1 MAEWIV
7 AAVVG
12 VVVGWVLR
20 GSGASSQPAPSSG
33 PDTGEMALAM
43 TQIQGLEAMVN
54 GRDAAIAALEKTL
67 AAK

>member
-20 GSGASSQPAPSSG
+20 GSSACKKSASAAPDS
-33 PDTGEMALAM
+33 DLEAAQ
-43 TQIQGLEAMVN
+43 TQIRGLEAMVN
-54 GRDAAIAALEKTL
+54 GRDATIAALQNEIASSK
-67 AAK
+67 

>member
-20 GSGASSQPAPSSG
+20 GSGASSKPAPSSV
-33 PDTGEMALAM
+33 PDNGELALAM

>member
-20 GSGASSQPAPSSG
+20 GSGACNKTVSVPAPSG
-33 PDTGEMALAM
+33 DLDLAQ
-43 TQIQGLEAMVN
+43 TQIKGLEAMVN
-54 GRDAAIAALEKTL
+54 GRDAAIAALEKEL
-67 AAK
+67 ASK

>member
-1 MAEWIV
+1 MPEWIV
-7 AAVVG
+7 AALVG

-20 GSGASSQPAPSSG
+20 GSGASSKPAPAAA
-33 PDTGEMALAM
+33 PDNGELDLAK

>member
-20 GSGASSQPAPSSG
+20 GSGASNKPAPAAAPAG
-33 PDTGEMALAM
+33 GELELAK

-54 GRDAAIAALEKTL
+54 GRDAAISALEKQL